1 MIVYNNSIIKS
12 TKGEFDI
19 ETFEQ
24 LKQRLHLEEAKAGHY
39 YYSTS
44 KNPIIKMVKLERHQY
59 IGGSVYWKVYIGNL
73 LIAQVKNKRQITKE
87 LIKTLD
93 KDYHIKIS

>member
-19 ETFEQ
+19 VTFEQ

-44 KNPIIKMVKLERHQY
+44 KNPIIKMVKLERNQY

>member
-19 ETFEQ
+19 VTFEQ

-93 KDYHIKIS
+93 KDYHKKIS

>member
-19 ETFEQ
+19 VTFEQ

-44 KNPIIKMVKLERHQY
+44 KNPIIKMVNVVLKIH
-59 IGGSVYWKVYIGNL
+59 WKNVM
-73 LIAQVKNKRQITKE
+73 
-87 LIKTLD
+87 TLD
-93 KDYHIKIS
+93 IFGMQMIIIFVKMKKERLLKSEVSY

>member
-19 ETFEQ
+19 VTFEQ

-87 LIKTLD
+87 LIKTSD

>member
-19 ETFEQ
+19 VTFEQ

>member
-19 ETFEQ
+19 VTFEQ

-44 KNPIIKMVKLERHQY
+44 KNPIIKMVKHERHQY
-59 IGGSVYWKVYIGNL
+59 IGGSVY
-73 LIAQVKNKRQITKE
+73 
-87 LIKTLD
+87 
-93 KDYHIKIS
+93 

>member
-1 MIVYNNSIIKS
+1 MIVNNNSIIKS

-19 ETFEQ
+19 VTFEQ